1 MCGAHQ
7 YLPLRPVPIIAC
19 WSTVMMR
26 QTGPGNYN
34 SIILL
39 EKIRRSSG
47 HQVHFLVPV
56 TNVARAIQMSWQ
68 ASLSCVTMWQL
79 SWPRLQLLS
88 SPLTACIMSLH
99 RSSPESE
106 SGRGGPGADRA
117 ARSRATNTSG
127 SASLGL
133 FSKEPSWRTLL
144 CSNRALFAN
153 CSIKSYS
160 RQIAPAFAFLS
171 SFEKTRQS
179 YKTSE

>member
-47 HQVHFLVPV
+47 HQVHILVPV

-88 SPLTACIMSLH
+88 SPLAACLLSTEAAQSLSLAGAG
-99 RSSPESE
+99 REQTGPLGPELQI
-106 SGRGGPGADRA
+106 PLA
-117 ARSRATNTSG
+117 ALH
-127 SASLGL
+127 SASFPKNLPGEHSCVL
-133 FSKEPSWRTLL
+133 IVHCLP
-144 CSNRALFAN
+144 
-153 CSIKSYS
+153 
-160 RQIAPAFAFLS
+160 IA
-171 SFEKTRQS
+171 Q
-179 YKTSE
+179 